1 MSDAVHDG
9 IIPRSPC
16 SRRTSPGQGKQRP
29 YVATTEQL
37 WALHDVMP
45 ERLRAS
51 VLIGALAGLRL
62 AESCGLRI
70 SDVDFMRG
78 IVFPRVQ
85 YPAEESPIPGG
96 RTENGDLQDPDPRR
110 PVPGTATI
118 RAREEVAG

>member
-1 MSDAVHDG
+1 MSRKHARRCATCPAYPV
-9 IIPRSPC
+9 PRSTGC
-16 SRRTSPGQGKQRP
+16 SRPAVAVLAPHLTRPGKQRP

-37 WALHDVMP
+37 WALYDVMP

-85 YPAEESPIPGG
+85 YPAEELKTEISRTPIPVG
-96 RTENGDLQDPDPRR
+96 
-110 PVPGTATI
+110 
-118 RAREEVAG
+118 